1 MPDDRSGKPVS
12 GLRGAAVREAGDLGV
27 DNTNF
32 VKEALKWQYNWI
44 GLAGAA
50 AFAIVSGTGLP
61 LVLAAGLELIY
72 IAVVPQSSRFRRLV
86 RSWQYEAEKKKIEQ
100 NLTAMFQEI
109 PPEMRIRYAKLDQ
122 VCRIIRENYGKL
134 SSTSQ
139 MFVQQMESRLD
150 GLLQG
155 YLRLL
160 HAEHQHA
167 EYLRVTNRDAIKH
180 ELDQLVRTLD
190 SEPAKVQEINKR
202 RIEILTKRLEKFGKI
217 HENCEVINAQCAATE
232 DVLQLI
238 RDQSVTLRDP
248 QQVSDQLEGLVRDV
262 EETEQTVRE
271 VEAIFEMATPEA
283 NSPFSIAAADNAG
296 SGPNRSQ
303 TRLRS

>member
-1 MPDDRSGKPVS
+1 MPDEKTP
-12 GLRGAAVREAGDLGV
+12 GLRGSLLKEAQDLGV
-27 DNTNF
+27 DNANF

-50 AFAIVSGTGLP
+50 AFALVSGTGFP

-72 IAVVPQSSRFRRLV
+72 ISVVPQSSRFRRLV
-86 RSWQYEAEKKKIEQ
+86 RSWQYAEEKRRIEV
-100 NLTAMFQEI
+100 NLQAMYQEI
-109 PPEMRIRYAKLDQ
+109 PPEMQVRYARLDQ
-122 VCRIIRENYGKL
+122 LCRSIRENYSKL

-139 MFVQQMESRLD
+139 MFVKEMQDRLD

-160 HAEHQHA
+160 HSLHQHL
-167 EYLRVTNRDAIKH
+167 EYLRVTDPNRIQQ
-180 ELDQLVRTLD
+180 ELTGLQRTLAAD
-190 SEPAKVQEINKR
+190 SVKVQEINRK

-217 HENCEVINAQCAATE
+217 HENCDVINAQCGATE

-262 EETEQTVRE
+262 EQTEETVHE
-271 VEAIFEMATPEA
+271 VEAIFEMATPEMNTAFGALPSEGSSA
-283 NSPFSIAAADNAG
+283 NRPQ
-296 SGPNRSQ
+296 NRI
-303 TRLRS
+303 RN

>member
-1 MPDDRSGKPVS
+1 MPDEKTP
-12 GLRGAAVREAGDLGV
+12 GLRGSLLKEAQDLGV
-27 DNTNF
+27 DNANF

-50 AFAIVSGTGLP
+50 AFALVSGTGFP

-86 RSWQYEAEKKKIEQ
+86 RSWQYAEEKRRIDV
-100 NLTAMFQEI
+100 NLQAMYKEI
-109 PPEMRIRYAKLDQ
+109 PPEMQVRYSRLDQ
-122 VCRIIRENYGKL
+122 LCRGIRENYGQL

-139 MFVQQMESRLD
+139 MFVKEMHGRLD
-150 GLLQG
+150 GLMQG

-160 HAEHQHA
+160 HSLHQHL
-167 EYLRVTNRDAIKH
+167 EYLRVTDPNRIQQ
-180 ELDQLVRTLD
+180 ELAGLQRSLASDPV
-190 SEPAKVQEINKR
+190 KVQEINRK

-217 HENCEVINAQCAATE
+217 HENCDVINAQCAATE

-248 QQVSDQLEGLVRDV
+248 QQVSDQLEGLVHDV
-262 EETEQTVRE
+262 ETTEETVRE
-271 VEAIFEMATPEA
+271 MESIFEMATPEM
-283 NSPFSIAAADNAG
+283 NTGFSALPSASA
-296 SGPNRSQ
+296 SPNRPSN
-303 TRLRS
+303 RMRN

>member
-1 MPDDRSGKPVS
+1 MPDEKTP
-12 GLRGAAVREAGDLGV
+12 GLRGSLMKEAQDLGV

-50 AFAIVSGTGLP
+50 AFALVSGTGFP

-72 IAVVPQSSRFRRLV
+72 VAVVPQSSRFRRLV
-86 RSWQYEAEKKKIEQ
+86 RSWQYAEEKRRIEV
-100 NLTAMFQEI
+100 NLQAMYLEI
-109 PPEMRIRYAKLDQ
+109 PPEMKVRYTRLDQ
-122 VCRIIRENYGKL
+122 LCRSIRENYSKL

-139 MFVQQMESRLD
+139 MFVKEMQDRLD

-160 HAEHQHA
+160 HSLHQHL
-167 EYLRVTNRDAIKH
+167 EYLRVTDPNRIQQ
-180 ELDQLVRTLD
+180 ELNGLERSLTSDPV
-190 SEPAKVQEINKR
+190 KVQEINRK

-217 HENCEVINAQCAATE
+217 HENCDVINAQCAATE

-238 RDQSVTLRDP
+238 RDQSVTLHDP
-248 QQVSDQLEGLVRDV
+248 QQVSDQLEGLVHDV
-262 EETEQTVRE
+262 EQTEETVRE
-271 VEAIFEMATPEA
+271 VEAIFEMATPEMNTGFGA
-283 NSPFSIAAADNAG
+283 LPSESAA
-296 SGPNRSQ
+296 PNRPQ
-303 TRLRS
+303 NRIRN

>member
-1 MPDDRSGKPVS
+1 MPDEKSGNPDP
-12 GLRGAAVREAGDLGV
+12 GLRGAIVREAQDLGV

-50 AFAIVSGTGLP
+50 AFALVAGSGFP

-72 IAVVPQSSRFRRLV
+72 VSLVPQSSRFRRLV
-86 RSWQYEAEKKKIEQ
+86 RSWQYAEEKRRIDVRLQ
-100 NLTAMFQEI
+100 AMYKEI
-109 PPEMRIRYAKLDQ
+109 PPEMQVRYARLDQ
-122 VCRIIRENYGKL
+122 LCRSIRENYGRL

-139 MFVQQMESRLD
+139 MFVKQMEDRLD

-160 HAEHQHA
+160 QADHQHL
-167 EYLRVTNRDAIKH
+167 EYLRVTDPNRIQL
-180 ELDQLVRTLD
+180 ELTGLQRTLASD
-190 SEPAKVQEINKR
+190 SVKVQEINRK

-217 HENCEVINAQCAATE
+217 HENCDVINAQCAATE

-248 QQVSDQLEGLVRDV
+248 QQVSDQLEGLVHDMEQT
-262 EETEQTVRE
+262 EETVRE
-271 VEAIFEMATPEA
+271 MESIFELATPEM
-283 NSPFSIAAADNAG
+283 NTPFGAIPSDSA
-296 SGPNRSQ
+296 SPNRPPN
-303 TRLRS
+303 RLRN